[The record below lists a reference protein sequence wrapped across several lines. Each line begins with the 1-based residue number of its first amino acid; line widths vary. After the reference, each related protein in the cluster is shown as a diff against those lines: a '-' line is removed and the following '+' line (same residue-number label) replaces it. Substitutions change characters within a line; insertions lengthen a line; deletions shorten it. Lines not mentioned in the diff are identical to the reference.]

1 MVVWPS
7 TEAGL
12 KMECLSLVDAFG
24 PLILRCCWPLLR
36 LCFWHER
43 LHKQDNKNQS
53 KNNQA
58 KNNNNLVIPT
68 KTSSDAGGL
77 SGFLTVNCVFSIRL
91 LNSLV
96 VAENTPS
103 DAGRGFPSPHEFFTE
118 HTKKNKKFSL
128 SHCPSCSYHPDCPG
142 AVALKRR
149 VLFVPTRIFPL
160 TEHTKKNKKFSLSH
174 CPSCSY
180 HPDCPGAV
188 ALRRRGAFPDCPGA
202 VALRRRELFPV
213 SEVSPCH
220 HGRPVLRYKPA
231 RSVSPTSD
239 TDGWQGMASPPRPPN
254 GTGRCPVPD
263 PTPAR
268 AGTSPCTPSH
278 EAQRGR
284 KVEAFI
290 RPFDARRVGFHSP
303 ASRGIGNGFVR
314 FRSVPDARPRQE

>member
-142 AVALKRR
+142 AVAL
-149 VLFVPTRIFPL
+149 
-160 TEHTKKNKKFSLSH
+160 
-174 CPSCSY
+174 
-180 HPDCPGAV
+180 
-188 ALRRRGAFPDCPGA
+188 RRRGAFPDCPGA
-202 VALRRRELFPV
+202 VALRRRELFPTAQGQ
-213 SEVSPCH
+213 SP
-220 HGRPVLRYKPA
+220 
-231 RSVSPTSD
+231 SD
-239 TDGWQGMASPPRPPN
+239 TGSFFPFPKCPLATTAARCYGTSQLGQCHPRVTLTAGKGWQAPLDPPTGRQGAVPWDRALPRPRPYPGQGGN
-254 GTGRCPVPD
+254 QPLHPVP
-263 PTPAR
+263 
-268 AGTSPCTPSH
+268 
-278 EAQRGR
+278 
-284 KVEAFI
+284 
-290 RPFDARRVGFHSP
+290 
-303 ASRGIGNGFVR
+303 
-314 FRSVPDARPRQE
+314 

>member
-202 VALRRRELFPV
+202 VALRRRELFPTAQGQ
-213 SEVSPCH
+213 SPSDAGSFFPFPKCPLATTAARCYGTSQLGQCH
-220 HGRPVLRYKPA
+220 PRVTLTAGK
-231 RSVSPTSD
+231 
-239 TDGWQGMASPPRPPN
+239 GWQAPLDPPTGRQGAVPWDRALPRPRPYPGQGGN
-254 GTGRCPVPD
+254 QPLHPVP
-263 PTPAR
+263 
-268 AGTSPCTPSH
+268 
-278 EAQRGR
+278 
-284 KVEAFI
+284 
-290 RPFDARRVGFHSP
+290 
-303 ASRGIGNGFVR
+303 
-314 FRSVPDARPRQE
+314 